1 MNYLYNEALALRIK
15 GYSYNE
21 INKRLGIAKSTL
33 SSWFSDVKL
42 SPNAISRLKKRVSAG
57 TLNGLVRRNKEQ
69 TVLARNRA
77 SEIQSKARL
86 EVRELTNNDLL
97 LIGVALYWAEGYKRL
112 KRVNGRE
119 ITAHSVSLTNSD
131 PEIVSSFIQ
140 FLCKSLG
147 VDREKI
153 VIEMRLFE
161 HIDAN
166 KAIEYWSHITGL
178 SRSQFRKPLYPV
190 SSASK
195 GKRPKNRLPYG
206 TVQVIVSDTKLFH
219 RLLGLIQGLKD
230 KLKDMV

>member
-1 MNYLYNEALALRIK
+1 MNHLYNEALALRLK

-21 INKRLGIAKSTL
+21 INERLGIAKSTL

-42 SPNAISRLKKRVSAG
+42 SPHAISRLKKRVSAG

-69 TVLARNRA
+69 TVIARNRA

-131 PEIVSSFIQ
+131 PEIVFSFIQ

-195 GKRPKNRLPYG
+195 GKRPLNRLPYG

-219 RLLGLIQGLKD
+219 RLLGLMQGLKD